1 VSRLRLLAPAALV
14 LVGLSACGSD
24 PVPAAQVAASAEK
37 ALERQIGVRPDI
49 TCPKGVEAKVGA
61 TTRCTLTAAGDPTK
75 YGVTVTVTSVDG
87 DSPDLQVEV
96 DKEPAG

>member
-1 VSRLRLLAPAALV
+1 VSRCRLLVPAMLL

-49 TCPKGVEAKVGA
+49 TCPKDLEAKVGA
-61 TTRCTLTAAGDPTK
+61 STRCTLTAAGDPAE
-75 YGVTVTVTSVDG
+75 YGVTVTVTSIDG
-87 DSPDLQVEV
+87 TTPDLQVEV
-96 DKEPAG
+96 DQEPAG